1 MNDINTKIEE
11 LSDIQSE
18 SGIIGTLIYHP
29 EFVLHTD
36 YLKPN
41 YFYGV
46 ENGCC
51 YWAIQELYREGITNI
66 DAYNISNKLQSHPG
80 VSKTIEKYNMPAV
93 QDFIE
98 LYKEIARHSLEEYKM
113 LADNIVTL
121 AFKRDLVK
129 TLDKVSRSCFK
140 NDIDLDTLSNNVYD
154 ELDNLTQKYISSTE
168 IHTLGTEI
176 DSIWEEICNRRSD
189 NGVYGIPSK
198 FNIFN
203 DYFTYE
209 TGELVVVQAK
219 YKRGKSVLLMNEVVH
234 KLRNGVPTLVI
245 DTEMQT
251 RLYTE
256 RLISHITG
264 IEIKRIK
271 NGQYSKEEA
280 QTIATCIAWLK
291 EQPFVHIYDPQMTN
305 EKMYSICKMLK
316 YKIGLTFVVFDYIK
330 SNEISTSDNYN
341 ILGAKCDFLKN
352 KIAGE
357 LDLAVLSACQ
367 LNRMGEVADSDKIN
381 RYLSVGIKW
390 DYKNQE
396 MIAKDGME
404 CGNTFAKIYVNRL
417 GQQMQEDDEDE
428 YIDFVFNGDTMTIVE
443 AEQHETDSK
452 F

>member
-93 QDFIE
+93 QDFME

-113 LADNIVTL
+113 LADNVVTL

-129 TLDKVSRSCFK
+129 TLDKVSRNCFK

-168 IHTLGTEI
+168 VHTLGTEI

-234 KLRNGVPTLVI
+234 KLKNGVPTLVI

-280 QTIATCIAWLK
+280 QTITTCIAWLK

-330 SNEISTSDNYN
+330 SNETSTSDNYN

-443 AEQHETDSK
+443 AEQHETDNK